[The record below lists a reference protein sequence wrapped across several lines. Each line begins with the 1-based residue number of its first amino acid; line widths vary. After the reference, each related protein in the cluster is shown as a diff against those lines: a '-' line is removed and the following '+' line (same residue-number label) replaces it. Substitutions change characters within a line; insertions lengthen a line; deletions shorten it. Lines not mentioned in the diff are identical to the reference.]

1 MSALS
6 LITPDLVLPGGVWL
20 LTEALL
26 QQHQLEGLILD
37 VDNTIVGE
45 DDLEPSAQIRQWLET
60 MRQSYPI
67 WLISNNFSDRRIQTI
82 AQNFDLPYRSR
93 AGKPSRRA
101 VRQAL
106 EMMNLPVAQVAMVGD
121 RLFTDTL
128 VGNRLGLF
136 TVLVEPPQ
144 GLSRKSRSVLVRSCE
159 IWLAR
164 QTGVKI

>member
-20 LTEALL
+20 LTEELL
-26 QQHQLEGLILD
+26 QQYQLKGLILD

-45 DDLEPSAQIRQWLET
+45 NDLEPSALIRQWLET

-67 WLISNNFSDRRIQTI
+67 WLVSNNFSDRRIQAI
-82 AQNFDLPYRSR
+82 AQDFDLPYRSR

-106 EMMNLPVAQVAMVGD
+106 EMMNLPVNQVAMVGD
-121 RLFTDTL
+121 RLLTDTL

-144 GLSRKSRSVLVRSCE
+144 GLGQNSRSVLLRSWE